1 MTLNVS
7 DDTRQLRAQPEAR
20 TTDYSLECR
29 GVTRQLQS
37 GSTALR
43 VLDGID
49 LQIRAGEVV
58 AIVGPS
64 GSGKSTL
71 LGLLAGLDRPTS
83 GSVRVLGTP
92 LESLDEDGLAR
103 LRRDGIGFVF
113 QTFQLL
119 GNLTARENIL
129 LPLELARV
137 PNAAERCDGLL
148 ERVGLAA
155 RGHHYPSQL
164 SGGEQ
169 QRIAIARAFAPH
181 PRILLADE
189 PTGNLDPK
197 TGDAVLEL
205 LFELRAQH
213 GSTLILVTH
222 DARVAARA
230 DRKIEIVGGKVVT
243 GSGT

>member
-1 MTLNVS
+1 MH
-7 DDTRQLRAQPEAR
+7 AQPEAR

-129 LPLELARV
+129 LPLELSRV
-137 PNAAERCDGLL
+137 PNAAARCDGLL

-222 DARVAARA
+222 DTRVAARA
-230 DRKIEIVGGKVVT
+230 DRKIEIVGGKVVP
-243 GSGT
+243 GSV

>member
-7 DDTRQLRAQPEAR
+7 DDTRSTHAEPHVATLG
-20 TTDYSLECR
+20 LECR

-37 GSTALR
+37 GTVALR

-49 LQIRAGEVV
+49 LQIAVGEVV
-58 AIVGPS
+58 AIIGPS

-71 LGLLAGLDRPTS
+71 LGLLAGLDRPTT

-103 LRRDGIGFVF
+103 LRRDSIGFVF

-148 ERVGLAA
+148 SRVGLVD
-155 RGHHYPSQL
+155 RGHHYPAQL

-181 PRILLADE
+181 PKILLADE

-197 TGDAVLEL
+197 TGESVLEL
-205 LFELRAQH
+205 LFELREQN

-222 DARVAARA
+222 DTRVAARA
-230 DRKIEIVGGKVVT
+230 DRRIELIGGRIAA
-243 GSGT
+243 GGGE

>member
-7 DDTRQLRAQPEAR
+7 DDTRLLHAQSEAR
-20 TTDYSLECR
+20 TGDYSLECR

-49 LQIRAGEVV
+49 LQIRAGEVI

-83 GSVRVLGTP
+83 GSVRVLGRA

-103 LRRDGIGFVF
+103 LRRDAIGFVF

-129 LPLELARV
+129 L
-137 PNAAERCDGLL
+137 
-148 ERVGLAA
+148 
-155 RGHHYPSQL
+155 
-164 SGGEQ
+164 
-169 QRIAIARAFAPH
+169 
-181 PRILLADE
+181 
-189 PTGNLDPK
+189 
-197 TGDAVLEL
+197 
-205 LFELRAQH
+205 
-213 GSTLILVTH
+213 
-222 DARVAARA
+222 
-230 DRKIEIVGGKVVT
+230 
-243 GSGT
+243 

>member
-7 DDTRQLRAQPEAR
+7 DVPRTASAGPEAHPAIF
-20 TTDYSLECR
+20 SLECR

-37 GSTALR
+37 GTVALR

-49 LQIRAGEVV
+49 LQIAGGEVV

-71 LGLLAGLDRPTS
+71 LGLLAGLDRPST
-83 GSVRVLGTP
+83 GSVRVLGIA

-103 LRRDGIGFVF
+103 LRRDSIGFVF

-119 GNLTARENIL
+119 GNLTARENVL

-137 PNAAERCDGLL
+137 PNAAARCDGLL

-155 RGHHYPSQL
+155 RSHHYPTQL

-169 QRIAIARAFAPH
+169 QRVAIARAFAPH

-197 TGDAVLEL
+197 TGEAVLEL

-230 DRKIEIVGGKVVT
+230 DRKVELVAGKIVT
-243 GSGT
+243 SSA

>member
-7 DDTRQLRAQPEAR
+7 DVPRTAGAEPEAHA
-20 TTDYSLECR
+20 TNYSLECR

-37 GSTALR
+37 GTVALR

-49 LQIRAGEVV
+49 LQIAAGEVV

-71 LGLLAGLDRPTS
+71 LGLLAGLDRPST
-83 GSVRVLGTP
+83 GSVRVLGIP

-103 LRRDGIGFVF
+103 LRRDSIGFVF

-119 GNLTARENIL
+119 GNLTARENVL

-137 PNAAERCDGLL
+137 PNASARCDALL

-169 QRIAIARAFAPH
+169 QRVAIARAFAPH

-197 TGDAVLEL
+197 TGEAVLEL

-230 DRKIEIVGGKVVT
+230 DRRVELVAGRIVA
-243 GSGT
+243 GSE